1 MTSNSQDQSGTGLA
15 DSRPRAIGVPQTLA
29 DMLDNNAWKYPNE
42 TAFVWGDRRM
52 SHAAFHDR
60 ASRLANA
67 LYRLGLKRQDR
78 VGILSQN
85 SLEFQEVYGSCEISG
100 FICATVNWRL
110 AVPEMVYIVNDG
122 APKVL
127 IFEAGYRDTVAA
139 MKAQLGSVEH
149 FICIGGGCDFALD
162 YDEFVNSGD
171 PGGAPFRPRPDDV
184 AFLIY
189 TSGTTG
195 RPKGV
200 MLSHSGEVAA
210 AEILGADMRNCAD
223 DRLLIM
229 MPLFHIGAKVIQLA
243 QHWRAG
249 MVVVQKGFDAK
260 AVLDV
265 IAAERITV
273 THMAPTMVQSLL
285 ASPAIEGADTS
296 SLRMIVYA
304 AAPMPVPVLK
314 HGLKVLGPVFQ
325 QQFGQT
331 EGVGTTLL
339 AHQHRPDGTDRDRE
353 ILTSV
358 GQVSPRVG
366 VRIVDEQGAN
376 LPTGAVGEI
385 LLTSPAVMKGYWNNT
400 VATLETLR
408 EGWVHTGDVG
418 RLDHEGYLY
427 LVDRKKDMIIS
438 GGENIYSREVE
449 EAVITHEAVSEV
461 AVIGVADEKWGE
473 AVMAVVVTK
482 SGATATAAAIIEH
495 CRALIASY
503 KKPSHVIFVDEIAKL
518 PSGKID
524 KVRLRRLYGTDAA
537 KES

>member
-1 MTSNSQDQSGTGLA
+1 MLGIA
-15 DSRPRAIGVPQTLA
+15 QTLA
-29 DMLDNNAWKYPNE
+29 DMLDNNAWKYPDE
-42 TAFVWGDRRM
+42 TAFVWGDQRI
-52 SHAAFHDR
+52 SHAAFHNR
-60 ASRLANA
+60 ARRLASA
-67 LYRLGLKRQDR
+67 LHRLGAKRQER
-78 VGILSQN
+78 IGILSQN
-85 SLEFQEVYGSCEISG
+85 SLAFQEVYGACELSG

-110 AVPEMVYIVNDG
+110 ATPEMIYIINDG
-122 APKVL
+122 APKIL
-127 IFEAGYRDTVAA
+127 LFEAAYRDAILT
-139 MKAQLGSVEH
+139 MRAQLTSVVH
-149 FICIGGGCDFALD
+149 FICIDGAGAGDFALD
-162 YDEFVNSGD
+162 YADLIAAGD
-171 PGGAPFRPRPDDV
+171 PAGVPLRPRPDDI

-200 MLSHSGEVAA
+200 MLTHAGQVAA
-210 AEILGADMRNCAD
+210 AEILGADQRNCPA

-249 MVVVQKGFDAK
+249 MVVVQRGFDAN
-260 AVLDV
+260 AVLDT

-285 ASPAIEGADTS
+285 DAPAIATADTS

-304 AAPMPVPVLK
+304 AAPMPIPVLK
-314 HGLKVLGPVFQ
+314 RGLSLLGPVFQ

-331 EGVGTTLL
+331 EGIGTTLL
-339 AHQHRPDGTDRDRE
+339 AHQHRPDGSDRDRE
-353 ILTSV
+353 ILASV

-366 VRIVDEQGAN
+366 VRIVDDDGAD
-376 LPTGAVGEI
+376 LPTGSVGEI
-385 LLTSPAVMKGYWNNT
+385 LLTSPGVMKGYWNNT
-400 VATLETLR
+400 AATLETLR
-408 EGWVHTGDVG
+408 DGWVHTGDVG
-418 RLDHEGYLY
+418 RLDHQGFLY

-449 EAVITHEAVSEV
+449 EAVITHDAVSEV

-482 SGATATAAAIIEH
+482 PGASTTPAAIIEH
-495 CRALIASY
+495 CRTLIASY
-503 KKPSHVIFVDEIAKL
+503 KKPGHVVFVDEIIKL

-524 KVRLRRLYGTDAA
+524 KVRLRRLYGTPP
-537 KES
+537 